1 MLGGLQGSNPAWYG
15 QLTGH
20 LTEVCNIFCFDLD
33 HLHGLNFEPHDQW
46 GLRRYKWNLTILCIR
61 CSRRLL
67 LRWSPLQIKGRF
79 RNSSKE
85 FHTTFPPPG
94 VLQRRARRSSRQEV
108 TSLPNKLFLEDSTLV
123 SLQLFVPVLDC
134 NAKIRFFLSGVY
146 ILHTQMFCHF
156 KETHWNF
163 QGQAKTTVTSWYGRT
178 QIPQTNNVNRQTE
191 AKFFWTEFQL
201 GRNISKQT
209 KWISQMRRIY

>member
-1 MLGGLQGSNPAWYG
+1 MMASLTWTKFWASWILNEVWEDISGTLRFVASGAAEGSCWG
-15 QLTGH
+15 GH
-20 LTEVCNIFCFDLD
+20 LCRSKVGFGILQKSFIQPFHHQECCKGEQEDRAGRRLPVCPTNCSWRIQLWWVLSLC
-33 HLHGLNFEPHDQW
+33 P
-46 GLRRYKWNLTILCIR
+46 CIR
-61 CSRRLL
+61 
-67 LRWSPLQIKGRF
+67 LQCK
-79 RNSSKE
+79 NY
-85 FHTTFPPPG
+85 
-94 VLQRRARRSSRQEV
+94 
-108 TSLPNKLFLEDSTLV
+108 
-123 SLQLFVPVLDC
+123 VPVLDC

-201 GRNISKQT
+201 GLNISKQCESA
-209 KWISQMRRIY
+209 KWGGFNKGTIASSYCFERS

>member
-1 MLGGLQGSNPAWYG
+1 MI
-15 QLTGH
+15 TK
-20 LTEVCNIFCFDLD
+20 
-33 HLHGLNFEPHDQW
+33 W
-46 GLRRYKWNLTILCIR
+46 GLRRYKWNLTIFCIR

-123 SLQLFVPVLDC
+123 SL
-134 NAKIRFFLSGVY
+134 ISLSLYQIAMQKLGSFY
-146 ILHTQMFCHF
+146 QGCIFCTPKCF
-156 KETHWNF
+156 
-163 QGQAKTTVTSWYGRT
+163 VTSKRPIET
-178 QIPQTNNVNRQTE
+178 FRVRQRRLSQVGTGE
-191 AKFFWTEFQL
+191 LKYL
-201 GRNISKQT
+201 KQT
-209 KWISQMRRIY
+209 MWIGKLKQSSSGQNSSLD